1 MSEKENLLR
10 VLTGAGAG
18 SRRKIAAAIMEGRV
32 TVNGK
37 VAENLRQPVNSHKD
51 RIAVDG
57 VEITLAKEKH
67 VYLVLNKPPDVL
79 STVSDDRG
87 RKTAVDYIPEKY
99 RHLRLYPAG
108 RLDKDTT
115 GLLLLTNDGE
125 LTNRLTHPRYK
136 LEKEY
141 LAVIDRELTPENLK
155 LMEQGMELFD
165 GKTAPAKV
173 KKNPLAHDFGY
184 SIIIHEGRK
193 RQVRRMLMVF
203 DCHVLRLKRIRLG
216 KLTMGNLK
224 EGDTREIPAVE
235 IRKLFNIK

>member
-1 MSEKENLLR
+1 MNEKENLLS
-10 VLTGAGAG
+10 VLTGASAG
-18 SRRKIAAAIMEGRV
+18 SRRKVAAAIMEGRV

-37 VAENLRQPVNSHKD
+37 VAENLRQPVNSRKD
-51 RIAVDG
+51 RISVDG
-57 VEITLAKEKH
+57 MEIILVKEKH

-87 RKTAVDYIPEKY
+87 RKTVIDFIPEKY

-108 RLDKDTT
+108 RLDKDSI

-125 LTNRLTHPRYK
+125 LTNRLTHPRFK

-141 LAVIDRELTPENLK
+141 LAVIDRELTAEDIK
-155 LMEQGMELFD
+155 KMEAGIDLYD

-173 KKNPLAHDFGY
+173 KQVTIAHDFGY
-184 SIIIHEGRK
+184 SIVIYEGRK
-193 RQVRRMLMVF
+193 RQVRRMLMSF
-203 DCHVLRLKRIRLG
+203 SCHVLRLKRIRIG

-224 EGDTREIPAVE
+224 EGEVREIPATE